1 MLTTTDPRTGV
12 SAITALEPTTRSG
25 VDAVAERAAKAASEL
40 HRRGRGF
47 RAALLDAVAA
57 SVEAARDRLV
67 STADAET
74 GLGAARLNGE
84 VSRSAFQFKLF
95 AEAVRE
101 GSLVEAMIDHGAETI
116 LGPAP
121 DVRRMLVPIGP
132 VAVFGSSNF
141 PFAFSVLGGDTA
153 SAIAAGSPVVIKA
166 HGSHLLTSQL
176 SLEVLQEAARATDAP
191 EGTFNVVFGQ
201 EAGLALVVHPAI
213 RAASFTGSLAAAE
226 SLQRAINRR
235 PDPIPFFGELSSINP
250 IVITE
255 GAARA
260 RGADIAAGLFASFTG
275 SAGQLC
281 TKPGVAFI
289 PAGASGD
296 ALVESL
302 KRSTAEAHPQVLLND
317 RIRASF
323 GAISERLVKGGAA
336 RVAIGFDLPVSA
348 TDTGGRSSGG
358 FTVAPTML
366 ETSAALLTEELA
378 EECFG
383 PLIVVARYSALEE
396 VREAFARIPKSLT
409 ATLHVEDDEAAVTA
423 ELSPVMEASAGRIVF
438 NSYPTGVRVTWAQ
451 HHGGPWPATNSQHTS
466 VGVTAVRRFLRPV
479 AWQNAPQAALPEEL
493 RDSYEA
499 IPRRIDGLLVLPG
512 PDRGSGR

>member
-12 SAITALEPTTRSG
+12 SAITALASTSPTE
-25 VDAVAERAAKAASEL
+25 VDAVAERAVKAAAEL
-40 HRRGRGF
+40 RRRSREF
-47 RAALLDAVAA
+47 RAALLDAIAA
-57 SVEAARDRLV
+57 SVEAARDTLV
-67 STADAET
+67 ATADAET
-74 GLGAARLNGE
+74 GLGAARLDGE
-84 VSRSAFQFKLF
+84 VSRSAFQFTLF
-95 AEAVRE
+95 ADAVRE
-101 GSLVEAMIDHGAETI
+101 GSLVEAMIDHAAETS

-153 SAIAAGSPVVIKA
+153 SAIAAGCPVVIKA
-166 HGSHLLTSQL
+166 HGSHVLTSQL
-176 SLEVLQEAARATDAP
+176 SLEVLQEAARATHAP
-191 EGTFNVVFGQ
+191 DGTFDAVFGQ
-201 EAGLALVVHPAI
+201 EAGLALVAHPAI

-226 SLQRAINRR
+226 SLQRAIHTR

-281 TKPGVAFI
+281 TKPGIAFI
-289 PAGASGD
+289 PEGPSGE
-296 ALVESL
+296 AMVESL
-302 KRSTAEAHPQVLLND
+302 KGFTTAARPQVLLND
-317 RIRASF
+317 RIHASF

-336 RVAIGFDLPVSA
+336 KVATGLTAPGSA
-348 TDTGGRSSGG
+348 TASDDSSSGG
-358 FTVAPTML
+358 FTVPPTVL
-366 ETSAALLTEELA
+366 ETSAALLTQELA

-396 VREAFARIPKSLT
+396 VREAFRRIPKSLT
-409 ATLHVEDDEAAVTA
+409 ATLHMEDDEAAITA

-438 NSYPTGVRVTWAQ
+438 NGYPTGVRVTWAQ
-451 HHGGPWPATNSQHTS
+451 HHGGPWPATDSQHTS

-479 AWQNAPQAALPEEL
+479 AWQNAPQAALPDEL
-493 RDSYEA
+493 RDGYEA
-499 IPRRIDGLLVLPG
+499 IPRRIDGLLVLPDPRSEG
-512 PDRGSGR
+512 